1 MNAARVGR
9 RLLQVT
15 VGLVL
20 GLVVAEGMFWWRDD
34 GAFPHVN
41 FYVADPSLATRLQP
55 HAKERL
61 AFGGNPATT
70 IATNAL
76 GFRTHAT
83 TPDGE
88 WPATADTD
96 VLVVGDSQV
105 FGLGVEVGD
114 TFSSK
119 LAERS
124 KRTVLNGGVPTYGPQ
139 EYAAVVDEVLKT
151 RKVKR
156 VVFVINLANDLFEL
170 SHPNTERHAVWDG
183 WAVRKETAPAEV
195 STWPGR
201 QWLFSQS
208 HLVFAARAAWAGR
221 DTERVESESLDVAP
235 KPTLST
241 PSEGHWTDL
250 LTTSA
255 AVQARPKA
263 VADNEPPAVKA
274 RNDALEAIEKVEGQ
288 FRELEVAGRGYYEV
302 QNEVLTEAAA
312 LAQRHGR
319 PDDIIISEYGEGG
332 REIYDTASAL
342 LAGAMVKKKMWAEF
356 EAKAKKKND
365 PKLLALVEAHAAA
378 LRAYDVA
385 VSGTAHETSLSP
397 LAMVLQGVK
406 RRCDQVGAKLIV
418 VALPLDVMVS
428 SDEWKK
434 YAREPLDMAATKVL
448 VEEVVRD
455 ADAVGAIGVDVTEA
469 LRAAEPGAFLDRD
482 LHMTAKG
489 HDAVAAALVP
499 VLDVLPAL
507 KPPRAGLP
515 PDRSYVPSEKE
526 WGNVT
531 EIGVAGSSAA
541 GCETKQVREWLKVAC
556 MKKAGR
562 TPTGVAVVR
571 GGEGD
576 AHALYA
582 EHSAVLLA
590 PVLRGKHIDVRFFW
604 AEQTQDLS
612 IDWPASSTTPTIA
625 FAAPTKATKEK
636 HATLN
641 DSNRNA
647 LCWRTPE
654 FRCSVDGDCAE
665 STSARYC
672 DTMYGALD
680 DGCVTTCASYKPTP
694 DYAFYELAHN
704 CLERCL
710 QAQPEMLP
718 TCANNAAHAFGTQ
731 RCHTICDADRPCSGG
746 EVCLPWQDSGACV
759 PASAVS
765 P

>member
-1 MNAARVGR
+1 MNVARVGK
-9 RLLQVT
+9 RLVQVV

-20 GLVVAEGMFWWRDD
+20 GLVLAEALFWWRDD

-41 FYVADPSLATRLQP
+41 FYVADPQLGTRLQP
-55 HAKERL
+55 HASERI
-61 AFGGNPATT
+61 AFGGNPTTT
-70 IATNAL
+70 IATNAN

-83 TPDGE
+83 TADGG
-88 WPATADTD
+88 WPAPADND

-183 WAVRKETAPAEV
+183 WAVRKETAPTTM

-208 HLVFAARAAWAGR
+208 HLVFALRALWAGR
-221 DTERVESESLDVAP
+221 DTERVESESLEVAP

-255 AVQARPKA
+255 AVKARPA
-263 VADNEPPAVKA
+263 VAADEVPAVVKA
-274 RNDALEAIEKVEGQ
+274 RNEALEALEKVEAQ
-288 FRELEVAGRGYYEV
+288 FRAYEVGGRGYYEV
-302 QNEVLTEAAA
+302 QNATIAEAAA
-312 LAQRHGR
+312 LAERHGR

-332 REIYDTASAL
+332 REIFDTASAL

-356 EAKAKKKND
+356 EATAKKKND
-365 PKLLALVEAHAAA
+365 PKLLALIEAHAQAQ
-378 LRAYDVA
+378 RAYDLA
-385 VSGTAHETSLSP
+385 VSGSAHDTSLSP
-397 LAMVLQGVK
+397 LATVLQGVK
-406 RRCDQVGAKLIV
+406 RRCDEVGARLIV

-428 SDEWKK
+428 NDEWKK
-434 YAREPLDMAATKVL
+434 YGREPLDMTATRVL
-448 VEEVVRD
+448 IDEVLHD
-455 ADAVGAIGVDVTEA
+455 ADAVGAIGVDVTAA

-499 VLDVLPAL
+499 ALDALPTL

-515 PDRSYVPSEKE
+515 AGRSYVPSDAE
-526 WGNVT
+526 WANVT
-531 EIGVAGSSAA
+531 EVGVTGSSAA

-556 MKKAGR
+556 LKKTGR
-562 TPTGVAVVR
+562 TPTGVEVLR

-582 EHSAVLLA
+582 ERSAVLLA
-590 PVLRGKHIDVRFFW
+590 PVLRGKHVDVRFFW

-612 IDWPASSTTPTIA
+612 IDWPATADAPKIA
-625 FAAPTKATKEK
+625 FGTSTPATKEK
-636 HATLN
+636 HPSLSV
-641 DSNRNA
+641 DERNA
-647 LCWRTPE
+647 LCWLTPSY
-654 FRCSVDGDCAE
+654 RCSIDGACDTAE
-665 STSARYC
+665 ERMYC

-680 DGCVTTCASYKPTP
+680 DGCAATCKGAKTGFADPYSASSCFK
-694 DYAFYELAHN
+694 
-704 CLERCL
+704 RCL
-710 QAQPEMLP
+710 QAQPEVLP
-718 TCANNAAHAFGTQ
+718 VCAANEAHAFATQ
-731 RCHTICDADRPCSGG
+731 RCRPICDADRPCAAN
-746 EVCLPWQDSGACV
+746 EVCLPWQDGGACV